1 MVCELVKVEQKV
13 EELKG
18 RLPSLLCNSCH
29 DDCCSLTQR
38 VASTIENC
46 KQVSFTASSECTLV
60 LQTRCSDCCTDVCG
74 TGFPVSIICH
84 IIMMID

>member
-18 RLPSLLCNSCH
+18 RLPSLLCNSRH

-46 KQVSFTASSECTLV
+46 KQVSFTTSRECTHV
-60 LQTRCSDCCTDVCG
+60 LQARYSDCCTDVCG
-74 TGFPVSIICH
+74 TGFQSLLFAIT
-84 IIMMID
+84 